1 LRKCPE
7 IARLHQVRIFSKF
20 KKFSEY
26 VISMKDG
33 SFSWDKDTPE
43 TLGDI
48 NLDIPKGSLTAI
60 VGRIG
65 AGKSSLL
72 SALLGE
78 FIRLLKKILGEMH
91 RNDGYVTTRGR
102 VAYVPQQAWIQNL
115 SLKQNILFSKD
126 LDEKLYEKV
135 LDACSLTQ
143 DLEALP
149 AGDATEIGEKVIL
162 RFKNCFKIRF
172 LLETN
177 FSEISKRL
185 KLEVKI
191 DFV

>member
-1 LRKCPE
+1 M
-7 IARLHQVRIFSKF
+7 RIFSKF

-78 FIRLLKKILGEMH
+78 FNKSR
-91 RNDGYVTTRGR
+91 
-102 VAYVPQQAWIQNL
+102 
-115 SLKQNILFSKD
+115 
-126 LDEKLYEKV
+126 EKNFFRR
-135 LDACSLTQ
+135 DA
-143 DLEALP
+143 
-149 AGDATEIGEKVIL
+149 
-162 RFKNCFKIRF
+162 
-172 LLETN
+172 
-177 FSEISKRL
+177 
-185 KLEVKI
+185 
-191 DFV
+191 